1 MRKILLYSFFISYLF
16 VLTEIN
22 AQSKSTIWDDIKEDA
37 SHSFNLGIGLL
48 KSPFTASSTDWQKLG
63 IAAMGTGMLFIIDP
77 KIKDFAQS
85 NQSKTGDW
93 IFNIDNTFNRKF
105 VALSTSTLYISG
117 LLFRHRELRRT
128 ALYTIEAVFVASS
141 ITSTLKYI
149 FGRSRPWVTD
159 DQLSFK
165 ILKGQSTQYR
175 SFPSGHT
182 TSAFSIC
189 TVMAKSIDNNWWK
202 TLWYGTAVMVGAA
215 RIYNN
220 HHWLSDTVLGGFI
233 GYSTA
238 SYIVSFDERNK
249 IQKISFYGNEIQPYF
264 SGNEVGIN
272 LYF

>member
-1 MRKILLYSFFISYLF
+1 MVYPFFIFYFFS
-16 VLTEIN
+16 LTQIN
-22 AQSKSTIWDDIKEDA
+22 AQSKNTIWDNIKEDA

-48 KSPFTASSTDWQKLG
+48 KSPFTASSTDWQKIG
-63 IAAMGTGMLFIIDP
+63 IATVGTGMLFIIDP
-77 KIKDFAQS
+77 SIKDFAQS
-85 NQSKTGDW
+85 NQSQTGDW
-93 IFNIDNTFNRKF
+93 ISNIDNTFNREF
-105 VALSTSTLYISG
+105 VAISTSTLYISG

-128 ALYTIEAVFVASS
+128 ALYTVEAVFVATSV
-141 ITSTLKYI
+141 TSTFKYI

-165 ILKGQSTQYR
+165 IFKGQSTQYR

-182 TSAFSIC
+182 TTAFSIC
-189 TVMAKSIDNNWWK
+189 TVMAKSVDNNWWK
-202 TLWYGTAVMVGAA
+202 TFWYSTAVMVGAA

-233 GYSTA
+233 GYSIA

-249 IQKISFYGNEIQPYF
+249 IQKNSFYGHEIQAYF